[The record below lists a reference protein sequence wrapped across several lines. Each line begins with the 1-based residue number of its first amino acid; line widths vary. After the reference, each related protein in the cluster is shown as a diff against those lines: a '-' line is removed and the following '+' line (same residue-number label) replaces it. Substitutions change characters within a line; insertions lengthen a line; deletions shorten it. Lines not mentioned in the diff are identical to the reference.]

1 MNAMS
6 AYGLV
11 HGITLHMKSME
22 YSVLKYGTTGK
33 KVKDAYTKLPSG
45 NKFVYDWLSEK
56 FPKTQDL
63 VYCILGNIL
72 DNKDV
77 RYENRESIKESFYKL
92 KSRRESLDRI
102 LKSDVSSES
111 FYDNHSVVSVLNRY
125 FAGKISP
132 EYVILRLFDTGDLHK
147 TYEDPKFS
155 YCHVKILNLI
165 KYRDFI
171 PVAKYKPIL
180 ENHEES
186 IS

>member
-77 RYENRESIKESFYKL
+77 RYENRESVKESFYKL
-92 KSRRESLDRI
+92 KSRRESLERI
-102 LKSDVSSES
+102 LKSDVSTES